1 MLTNC
6 QSVDVF
12 EDMMGMIMR
21 MMCFEVRLQRL
32 FWKIFMCRKIINLID
47 KANMVGIVVLNKMI
61 ALVKLFTYGII
72 KIYILLKKMI
82 FEKKIF
88 HKNNVIIKS
97 ICF

>member
-32 FWKIFMCRKIINLID
+32 FWKIFMYRKIINLID
-47 KANMVGIVVLNKMI
+47 KANMVGIVVLNKKI
-61 ALVKLFTYGII
+61 DLVKLIHMES
-72 KIYILLKKMI
+72 LKNI
-82 FEKKIF
+82 SF
-88 HKNNVIIKS
+88 
-97 ICF
+97 